1 MDPKLTST
9 TSSFRALQIG
19 SLYEE
24 GSLTGREGYPKG
36 VLLTRHCLRRVLI
49 RRGVNVVAN
58 RKKVTKDFNKRF
70 LKKPDLIPL
79 LRSYFSWHFVEEM
92 MPQFKPKK

>member
-19 SLYEE
+19 SLYEV
-24 GSLTGREGYPKG
+24 GSLTGREGYPNG

-58 RKKVTKDFNKRF
+58 CKKVTKDFNKRL

-79 LRSYFSWHFVEEM
+79 V
-92 MPQFKPKK
+92 

>member
-9 TSSFRALQIG
+9 RSSFRALQIG
-19 SLYEE
+19 CLYEVFDW
-24 GSLTGREGYPKG
+24 S
-36 VLLTRHCLRRVLI
+36 RHCLRIVLI

-58 RKKVTKDFNKRF
+58 RKKVTKDFNKRL

-92 MPQFKPKK
+92 MPKFKPKK

>member
-1 MDPKLTST
+1 MVFMDPKLTST

-19 SLYEE
+19 SLYEV

-36 VLLTRHCLRRVLI
+36 VLLTKHCLRRVLI

-79 LRSYFSWHFVEEM
+79 LRSLKVLFFLA
-92 MPQFKPKK
+92 FR

>member
-1 MDPKLTST
+1 M
-9 TSSFRALQIG
+9 
-19 SLYEE
+19 
-24 GSLTGREGYPKG
+24 TGREGYPKG

-58 RKKVTKDFNKRF
+58 REKVTKDFNKRL
-70 LKKPDLIPL
+70 LKKPYLIPL
-79 LRSYFSWHFVEEM
+79 LRSCFSRHFVEEM

>member
-79 LRSYFSWHFVEEM
+79 LRSYFSRHFVEEM